1 MTATPPPTAVE
12 ERGHNYVGG
21 QEQVKKQTAGMRD
34 VLEGHVVE
42 PAAPELQH
50 QRMCLLGSKSQEEL
64 LVHNRIT
71 HPLGGIFLSLGV

>member
-1 MTATPPPTAVE
+1 M
-12 ERGHNYVGG
+12 NVGG

-34 VLEGHVVE
+34 NLEGHMAGPVT
-42 PAAPELQH
+42 AKLQH